1 MLCYG
6 EVQYFFRIR
15 RDAFALVSCYDEPD
29 KTLLEESCQTLYVAR
44 YLGKQALKIINVR
57 SIQSVIGMVPFMLSE
72 PEEQNEE
79 ICAKYSQCYFVA
91 ENPAKHFSS
100 ADCVQDSPVDPA
112 ERSWQVA
119 QDQAEEEMD
128 VADSDDDN
136 EIEEDGDDDD
146 DDDGDDDDN
155 DDNDDRDGDGDDQE
169 HLDEEDEE
177 GWEQE

>member
-1 MLCYG
+1 
-6 EVQYFFRIR
+6 
-15 RDAFALVSCYDEPD
+15 
-29 KTLLEESCQTLYVAR
+29 
-44 YLGKQALKIINVR
+44 
-57 SIQSVIGMVPFMLSE
+57 MLSE

-112 ERSWQVA
+112 ERSQVA

-128 VADSDDDN
+128 VADDDDD

-146 DDDGDDDDN
+146 DDNSDDDDN
-155 DDNDDRDGDGDDQE
+155 NDDDDCDADADGDDQE
-169 HLDEEDEE
+169 HHLDEEDEE
-177 GWEQE
+177 GWEQEQGERDEANGDSGFTF